1 MSKTSLR
8 NSEITVLN
16 VSLDNSFLLTIKEKA
31 TMNSSI
37 VQKDVTKPTLSLNI
51 LFKTS
56 EPISLWYLLTIA
68 EVLRKLPFNA
78 FPFF

>member
-31 TMNSSI
+31 TMNSST
-37 VQKDVTKPTLSLNI
+37 VQRDVTKPASSSNI
-51 LFKTS
+51 LSKTS
-56 EPISLWYLLTIA
+56 EPTSL
-68 EVLRKLPFNA
+68 
-78 FPFF
+78 